1 MLNKNIIRA
10 SKPKDLRS
18 IYQIE
23 KDVFDSE
30 HWTYGM
36 IANELVNGIVKAT
49 WVIEEPHNILG
60 YCMSRSFGNEVN
72 ILNMAIESS
81 SQGKGVGRFLLE
93 YVLSLVPTKSSVLLE
108 VKQGNLNAIKLY
120 KSLGF
125 QEISL
130 RSSYYKDGSSAL
142 VMCLKH

>member
-1 MLNKNIIRA
+1 MSNKNIVRK
-10 SKPKDLRS
+10 SNPKDLRS

-36 IANELVNGIVKAT
+36 IANELVNGIGKAT
-49 WVIEEPHNILG
+49 WVIEEPPNILG
-60 YCMSRSFGNEVN
+60 YCMSRSFENEVN
-72 ILNMAIESS
+72 ILNMAIKSS
-81 SQGKGVGRFLLE
+81 SQGKRVGRYLLE
-93 YVLSLVPTKSSVLLE
+93 HILSQVPTKSSVFLE

-130 RSSYYKDGSSAL
+130 RSSYYKDGTSAL
-142 VMCLKH
+142 VMCLEH

>member
-1 MLNKNIIRA
+1 MSNKKIVRKGN
-10 SKPKDLRS
+10 PKDLQS
-18 IYQIE
+18 LYQLE

-30 HWTYGM
+30 HWTYNM
-36 IANELVNGIVKAT
+36 IANELVNGIGKAT
-49 WVIEEPHNILG
+49 WVIEEPPNILG

-93 YVLSLVPTKSSVLLE
+93 YVLSQVPTKSSVFLE
-108 VKQGNLNAIKLY
+108 VKQGNLKAIKLY

-130 RSSYYKDGSSAL
+130 RSSYYKDGTSAL
-142 VMCLKH
+142 VMCLEH

>member
-1 MLNKNIIRA
+1 MSNKNIVRK
-10 SKPKDLRS
+10 SNPKDLRS

-36 IANELVNGIVKAT
+36 IANELVNGIGKAT
-49 WVIEEPHNILG
+49 WVIEEPPNILG
-60 YCMSRSFGNEVN
+60 YCMSRSFENEVN
-72 ILNMAIESS
+72 ILNMAIKSS
-81 SQGKGVGRFLLE
+81 SQGKGVGRYLLE
-93 YVLSLVPTKSSVLLE
+93 HILSQVPTKSSVFLE

-130 RSSYYKDGSSAL
+130 RSSYYKDGTSAL
-142 VMCLKH
+142 VMCLEH

>member
-1 MLNKNIIRA
+1 MQNKNIVRK
-10 SKPKDLRS
+10 SNPKDLRS

-36 IANELVNGIVKAT
+36 IANELVNGIGKAT
-49 WVIEEPHNILG
+49 WVIEEPPNILG
-60 YCMSRSFGNEVN
+60 YCMSRSFENEVN
-72 ILNMAIESS
+72 ILNMAIKSS
-81 SQGKGVGRFLLE
+81 SQGKGVGRYLLE
-93 YVLSLVPTKSSVLLE
+93 HILSQVPTKSSVFLE

-125 QEISL
+125 QEINL
-130 RSSYYKDGSSAL
+130 RSSYYKDGTSAL
-142 VMCLKH
+142 VMCLEH

>member
-1 MLNKNIIRA
+1 MSNKSIIRK
-10 SKPKDLRS
+10 SNPKDLRS

-36 IANELVNGIVKAT
+36 IANELVNGIGKAT
-49 WVIEEPHNILG
+49 WVIEEPPNILG
-60 YCMSRSFGNEVN
+60 YCMSRSFENEVN
-72 ILNMAIESS
+72 ILNMAIKSS
-81 SQGKGVGRFLLE
+81 SQGKGVGRYLLE
-93 YVLSLVPTKSSVLLE
+93 HILSQVPTKSSVFLE

-125 QEISL
+125 QEINL
-130 RSSYYKDGSSAL
+130 RSSYYKDGTSAL
-142 VMCLKH
+142 VMCLEH

>member
-1 MLNKNIIRA
+1 MSNKNIVRT
-10 SKPKDLRS
+10 SNPKDLRS

-23 KDVFDSE
+23 KDVFGSE

-36 IANELVNGIVKAT
+36 IANELVNGIGKAT
-49 WVIEEPHNILG
+49 WVIEEPPNILG
-60 YCMSRSFGNEVN
+60 YCMSRSFENEVN
-72 ILNMAIESS
+72 ILNMAIKSS
-81 SQGKGVGRFLLE
+81 SQGKRVGRYLLE
-93 YVLSLVPTKSSVLLE
+93 HILSQVPTKSSVFLE

-130 RSSYYKDGSSAL
+130 RSSYYKDGTSAL
-142 VMCLKH
+142 VMCLEH

>member
-1 MLNKNIIRA
+1 MSNKKIVRKSNHE
-10 SKPKDLRS
+10 DLRS
-18 IYQIE
+18 LYQIE

-36 IANELVNGIVKAT
+36 IANELVNRLGKTT
-49 WVIEEPHNILG
+49 WVIEEPPNILG
-60 YCMSRSFGNEVN
+60 YCMTRSFGNEVN

-93 YVLSLVPTKSSVLLE
+93 YVLSQVPTKSSVFLE

-125 QEISL
+125 QEISV
-130 RSSYYKDGSSAL
+130 RSSYYKDGTSAL
-142 VMCLKH
+142 VMCLEH